1 MLPNTTNDSAPLAFG
16 STAELGAWVPIYE
29 RLPKHNETVLVWRRG
44 VYQRLSPGRL
54 EITQFR
60 LTGDGP
66 MWDCD
71 QIHWPAVPLPT
82 ALIRRVTHWMPLPA
96 GPREGA

>member
-1 MLPNTTNDSAPLAFG
+1 MLPNTTEPATPLAFG
-16 STAELGAWVPIYE
+16 STVGLGAWVSISE
-29 RLPKHNETVLVWRRG
+29 RLPRHNETVLVWRRG
-44 VYQRLSPGRL
+44 TYSRLTPGRA
-54 EITQFR
+54 EITRFR

-71 QIHWPAVPLPT
+71 QIHWPVPLPT
-82 ALIRRVTHWMPLPA
+82 SLLRQVTHWMPLPT